1 MSAPSRPMTVIRKK
15 SRSSRNT
22 SPAEPRPTPARH
34 PRRTAN
40 ASTYAELKQEVLSGR
55 FRPGE
60 LVTLRAVAGLFDVGE
75 MAAREAIKR
84 LISEGAF
91 TALPNRSARVPVL
104 DVREITQ
111 YCELRVLLESEAAAA
126 AAANITLHQIGAL
139 RAWHERMI
147 ECVRSAHLDEYKR
160 LNMAFHFEIYR
171 IADNPP
177 LASLIETLWLRMAPF
192 ISRTI
197 NWVTSVPGRFE
208 AIATSRHEE
217 LLIAFQ
223 KRDVEGARAA
233 MRDDIGEIHGT
244 EGYWAALEDHNTH
257 A

>member
-1 MSAPSRPMTVIRKK
+1 MPAIRKK
-15 SRSSRNT
+15 HSPTETHRSAVSVT
-22 SPAEPRPTPARH
+22 ARK
-34 PRRTAN
+34 RRHTAN
-40 ASTYAELKQEVLSGR
+40 ASVYAQLKQEVLSGR

-60 LVTLRAVAGLFDVGE
+60 VVTLRAVTELLGAGE
-75 MAAREAIKR
+75 MAAREAVKR

-91 TALPNRSARVPVL
+91 KALPNRSARVPML
-104 DVREITQ
+104 DRREISQ
-111 YCELRVLLESEAAAA
+111 YCELRILLESRAAAA
-126 AAANITLHQIGAL
+126 AAANITLHQIEAL
-139 RAWHERMI
+139 RALHDRMVA
-147 ECVRSAHLDEYKR
+147 CVRQSNLEEYKH

-197 NWVTSVPGRFE
+197 NWVTSIPGRFE
-208 AIATSRHEE
+208 AIATTRHEE

-223 KRDVEGARAA
+223 RRDMEAALAA

-244 EGYWAALEDHNTH
+244 EGYWAAFEGWVPDT
-257 A
+257 